1 MTSAVSA
8 PVSSSDAPS
17 SDAPSSEAA
26 PGVAS
31 ARSGGVA
38 GVVRDLVA
46 LTKPRITLTV
56 LITAA
61 AGMKLAQRFLAPSA
75 AAGAPRWIFTL
86 LGTALVVGSANALNM
101 WLERDVDRHMAR
113 TAQRPLP
120 AGRLPSWMALAF
132 GLLLGVVSLPMLFFG
147 VNPVTAALGA
157 FALVSY
163 VGVYTPLKL
172 RWVRAMWIGAIPGA
186 IPPLLGFSAVT
197 GRIDQAGVALFAILF
212 VWQIPHFLAITVF
225 RAEDYAR
232 AGLKVVPVEMGDR
245 VTDGMMLRY
254 SVGLLAVTV
263 WPYVLGLGGK
273 AYLAV
278 ALALGGAFVALV
290 AKSLRRNDR
299 GPGLAVRARWARS
312 VFAWSIVY
320 LVVLLATLVLSAG

>member
-1 MTSAVSA
+1 MTPAVSA
-8 PVSSSDAPS
+8 PASS
-17 SDAPSSEAA
+17 SDAPSSEATSSEA
-26 PGVAS
+26 ARASRAGGVVGVA
-31 ARSGGVA
+31 
-38 GVVRDLVA
+38 RDLVA

-61 AGMKLAQRFLAPSA
+61 AGMKLAQRFLAPGGVT
-75 AAGAPRWIFTL
+75 GASRWAFTL

-132 GLLLGVVSLPMLFFG
+132 GLLLGLVSLPMLWFG

-172 RWVRAMWIGAIPGA
+172 RWVRAMWVGAIPGA

-232 AGLKVVPVEMGDR
+232 AGLKVIPVEMGDR

-263 WPYVLGLGGK
+263 WPYLLGLGGK
-273 AYLAV
+273 VYLAV

-290 AKSLRRNDR
+290 AKTLRGKDR
-299 GPGLAVRARWARS
+299 APGLAVRARWARS
-312 VFAWSIVY
+312 VFAYSIVY